1 MDARIDELE
10 SRFTHQER
18 LVNELSEVVWSQQQ
32 QLDTLKRMV
41 GQLEQKLGADPGLVD
56 AKADEKPPHY

>member
-18 LVNELSEVVWSQQQ
+18 LVNELSEVVWAQQR
-32 QLDTLKRMV
+32 QLDALQRLV
-41 GQLEQKLGADPGLVD
+41 GQLEQKLGGDPGLVD

>member
-18 LVNELSEVVWSQQQ
+18 LLNELSEVVWAQQQ
-32 QLDTLKRMV
+32 QLDSLQRLV

-56 AKADEKPPHY
+56 GRADEKPPHY